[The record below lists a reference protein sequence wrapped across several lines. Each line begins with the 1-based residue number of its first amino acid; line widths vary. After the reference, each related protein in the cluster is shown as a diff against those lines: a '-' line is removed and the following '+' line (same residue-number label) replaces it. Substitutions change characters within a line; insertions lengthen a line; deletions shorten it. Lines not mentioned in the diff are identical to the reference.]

1 MKNYGAE
8 TIKNI
13 AIAGHAGS
21 GKTSLAEALLFKAGA
36 TDRLG
41 KTADGNT
48 VCDYDPEEIKRKAS
62 LSTAL
67 ASFPY
72 NDIKVNILDT
82 PGLFD
87 FAGGM
92 HEGITAA
99 GTVMIAVSAKSGVKV
114 GTEKAYELAA
124 ELGKPTMFVV
134 TKVDD
139 PDANFYN
146 VLTDLKTK
154 FGPTV
159 CPVVVPVIQ
168 DRKVVSFV
176 NLIEMKAYT
185 YDDKGNAVETEMPT
199 AEISEK
205 MEYRMDGLVEA
216 FSEAVAETDD
226 ELMNKF
232 FEGEPF
238 TQKELVHGIHKGMNE
253 GIITPVVC
261 CASTTTAGIDMLLK
275 EIELL
280 LPAPCDN
287 KPALAEDA
295 GGEPVEIAYDEK
307 APLSAFVFKT
317 VADPFVG
324 KMSYIKVISGVLKA
338 NTEYVNAA
346 SDSPEKIGKLY
357 TLCGKKQTEVTE
369 AYAGD
374 IVVAVKIGAAT
385 SDTICDAG
393 RKVKFSAIEFPKP
406 CYRMAVS
413 AKAQG
418 DESKISAGIQRLCEE
433 DKTLS
438 YGLDDFTKEQ
448 VIAGLGEQHLDAA
461 VSKLKAKFGADVV
474 LTEPKIAYRETIRKK
489 VKVEGKHKKQ
499 SGGHGQYG
507 HVWIEFEPCLSDDL
521 VFEEKVFGGAVPK
534 NFFPAVEKGL
544 QDCMKKGVLAGC
556 PVTGLKAVLVD
567 GSYHPVDSSEMAF
580 KTAAG
585 IAFKEGL
592 KQADPTIL
600 EPIGKLVVTAPDE
613 NTGDIMGDLNK
624 RRGRVIGMNPDSKKK
639 GVTVIEAEVPMREM
653 QSFTTQLRQITRG
666 NGSFTLEHLRYEQLP
681 GNLVSEVIL
690 SVDNG
695 D

>member
-1 MKNYGAE
+1 MKKYGAE

-67 ASFPY
+67 AAFPY
-72 NDIKVNILDT
+72 NDIKVNLLDT

-114 GTEKAYELAA
+114 GTEKAYELAS

-185 YDDKGNAVETEMPT
+185 NDDKGNAVETEMPT

-226 ELMNKF
+226 ELMDKF

-338 NTEYVNAA
+338 NTEYANAA

-374 IVVAVKIGAAT
+374 IVVAVKINAAT

-393 RKVKFSAIEFPKP
+393 RKVSFPAIEFPKP

-438 YGLDDFTKEQ
+438 YGLDSFTKEQ

-624 RRGRVIGMNPDSKKK
+624 RRGRVIGMNPDTKKK

-681 GNLVSEVIL
+681 GNLVSEVSL

>member
-1 MKNYGAE
+1 
-8 TIKNI
+8 
-13 AIAGHAGS
+13 
-21 GKTSLAEALLFKAGA
+21 
-36 TDRLG
+36 
-41 KTADGNT
+41 
-48 VCDYDPEEIKRKAS
+48 
-62 LSTAL
+62 
-67 ASFPY
+67 
-72 NDIKVNILDT
+72 
-82 PGLFD
+82 
-87 FAGGM
+87 
-92 HEGITAA
+92 
-99 GTVMIAVSAKSGVKV
+99 
-114 GTEKAYELAA
+114 YELET
-124 ELGKPTMFVV
+124 ELVKPTMFLV

-199 AEISEK
+199 AEISEI

-226 ELMNKF
+226 EFMDKF

-357 TLCGKKQTEVTE
+357 NLCGKKQTEVTE

-385 SDTICDAG
+385 SDTICDAV
-393 RKVKFSAIEFPKP
+393 RKVSFPAIEFPKP

-438 YGLDDFTKEQ
+438 YGLDDFTTEQ

-461 VSKLKAKFGADVV
+461 ISKLKAKFGADVI
-474 LTEPKIAYRETIRKK
+474 LKEPKIAYRETIRKK

-499 SGGHGQYG
+499 SGGHGQ
-507 HVWIEFEPCLSDDL
+507 
-521 VFEEKVFGGAVPK
+521 
-534 NFFPAVEKGL
+534 
-544 QDCMKKGVLAGC
+544 
-556 PVTGLKAVLVD
+556 
-567 GSYHPVDSSEMAF
+567 
-580 KTAAG
+580 
-585 IAFKEGL
+585 
-592 KQADPTIL
+592 
-600 EPIGKLVVTAPDE
+600 
-613 NTGDIMGDLNK
+613 
-624 RRGRVIGMNPDSKKK
+624 
-639 GVTVIEAEVPMREM
+639 
-653 QSFTTQLRQITRG
+653 
-666 NGSFTLEHLRYEQLP
+666 
-681 GNLVSEVIL
+681 
-690 SVDNG
+690 
-695 D
+695 